1 MWVAASME
9 LLLFLFGMGAVLL
22 WNHWIVESKRA
33 RWFALSLI
41 LFLIALTSKES
52 AWIFPVLMFAVAI
65 ANRIPLRRAVLGCIP
80 FAAIAVAYISWLMTA
95 RSNNGRFNDG
105 SFSLHAFWL
114 RNDLNSLWHLLLVW
128 GVLALLVILWRRDVA
143 GLRVAW
149 FGCVWMIFSLLPYS
163 FLTYMPRVPSRHTY
177 LASVGLAWLV
187 AQAFVQLQTE
197 FPRLSVFVAGML
209 LLVNYEIL
217 WVKKMRQFRERAEP
231 TELLKLAA
239 KDAVGPVHIRSIP
252 INLMIV
258 LAVLDQNH
266 HAMVVEQQKVQGNAE
281 LFDIWYLNQNGIATE
296 MKVNI
301 GTEHHGWFQ

>member
-1 MWVAASME
+1 
-9 LLLFLFGMGAVLL
+9 
-22 WNHWIVESKRA
+22 
-33 RWFALSLI
+33 
-41 LFLIALTSKES
+41 
-52 AWIFPVLMFAVAI
+52 
-65 ANRIPLRRAVLGCIP
+65 
-80 FAAIAVAYISWLMTA
+80 
-95 RSNNGRFNDG
+95 
-105 SFSLHAFWL
+105 
-114 RNDLNSLWHLLLVW
+114 
-128 GVLALLVILWRRDVA
+128 
-143 GLRVAW
+143 
-149 FGCVWMIFSLLPYS
+149 
-163 FLTYMPRVPSRHTY
+163 
-177 LASVGLAWLV
+177 
-187 AQAFVQLQTE
+187 
-197 FPRLSVFVAGML
+197 VFVAGML
-209 LLVNYEIL
+209 LLVNYEIS